1 MLKSYIK
8 IGLRSLLKYKVN
20 TAIHVLGLAIGLAA
34 FLLINQYVSFE
45 RSYDRFHKN
54 SDRLYRLTTDFYDN
68 DELDLDNRDAMSF
81 APAGKALEDALPEVV
96 ASTTTL
102 QMDPV
107 NFRRNG
113 KPFQEDILAADSMF
127 LNLFNYEVL
136 EGDPTRLLSEPY
148 SIVLT
153 ESHAKK
159 YFNSGN
165 AVGQTI
171 EFLSYGGENKPF
183 KVTGVIANPPD
194 NTHYKFNILISIS
207 TMQERLDREG
217 WNANNYYTYVLL
229 DEQADIATLNTKIPA
244 LSKQLID
251 EDGENRFNLQPIT
264 DIHLLSDMVFEPD
277 VHGSARAVNFLF
289 IISIFILIIAWINY
303 INLSTARAVE
313 RAKEVGMRKVVGA
326 HKMQLIGQ
334 FFTESML
341 VNFLGMLLAVLLTH
355 LALPSFNQLVG
366 KTILV
371 NIFSSPSFLKNL
383 LLFFVIGTV
392 VTGIYPAIV
401 LSSFKPIS
409 TLKGTFSK
417 TKHGV
422 WLRKNL
428 VVFQFAASFA
438 LIAGTMVVY
447 QQLRFMT
454 NKELGMQTDQVLSF
468 NNPEYDGDDEKQ
480 FRSKYKSF
488 QQALKQL
495 NSVEKV
501 GAISNLPGGKNSD
514 INSTSGEFKLAGVTQ
529 DPVRTTLYINFMDD
543 QIVDALGLNLVA
555 GRNFNFEM
563 NSDSNCIIINMAM
576 LKIMNIPDAETALG
590 KRLTNK
596 GNFNFKIVGVI
607 GDFNRSTLKTQVEP
621 TFFIPRKAAPYSIAK
636 LDSKDPKATI
646 AQIEKTFLEF
656 FPTTSFNPIFLDQKF
671 EKLYAEDKRFGSVF
685 TVFSFLTIFVAIMGL
700 FGLAAFMSLQRTKEI
715 GIRKVLGASIPEII
729 FLFFKDFVW
738 LVFIGLVIGAP
749 IIYFG
754 MTEWLNGYAF
764 RIEFPWWSMFVA
776 MSVLVLISFLTVSL
790 HSYKVARMNP
800 VESIKTE

>member
-8 IGLRSLLKYKVN
+8 IGLRNLLKYKVN
-20 TAIHVLGLAIGLAA
+20 TAIHVLGLAIGLTA

-45 RSYDRFHKN
+45 RSFDRFHNN
-54 SDRLYRLTTDFYDN
+54 SDRLYRLTTDVYDN
-68 DELDLDNRDAMSF
+68 DERHTRDAMSF
-81 APAGKALEDALPEVV
+81 APAGKALEDALPEVI

-113 KPFQEDILAADSMF
+113 KPFQEDIIAADSMF
-127 LNLFNYEVL
+127 LNLFNYEIL
-136 EGDPTRLLSEPY
+136 AGDPTKLLSEPQ

-159 YFNSGN
+159 YFNSGS

-171 EFLSYGGENKPF
+171 EFLSYGGTNKSF
-183 KVTGVIANPPD
+183 KVTGVIADPPE
-194 NTHYKFNILISIS
+194 NTHYKFNILMSLS
-207 TMQERLDREG
+207 TLQRRTEAEG
-217 WNANNYYTYVLL
+217 WNANNYYSYVLL
-229 DEQADIATLNTKIPA
+229 DKKADLATINSKLLA
-244 LSKQLID
+244 LSKKLID
-251 EDGENRFNLQPIT
+251 EDGENRFNLQPVT
-264 DIHLLSDMVFEPD
+264 DIHLLSDMSFEPG

-326 HKMQLIGQ
+326 HKMQLIAQ

-366 KTILV
+366 KTILA
-371 NIFSSPSFLKNL
+371 NIFSSPLYLKNL
-383 LLFFVIGTV
+383 LIFFVIGTV

-409 TLKGTFSK
+409 TLKGSFGK

-447 QQLRFMT
+447 QQLQFMM
-454 NKELGMQTDQVLSF
+454 NKEMGMRTDQVLSF
-468 NNPEYDGDDEKQ
+468 NNPDYDGDDSKQ

-488 QQALKQL
+488 QQALEQF

-514 INSTSGEFKLAGVTQ
+514 INSTSGEFKIAGLTE
-529 DPVRTTLYINFMDD
+529 DPVRATLYVNFIDD
-543 QIVDALGLNLVA
+543 QVVDALGLDLVA
-555 GRNFNFEM
+555 GRNFNFDM
-563 NSDSNCIIINMAM
+563 NSDSSCILINMAM
-576 LKIMNIPDAETALG
+576 LKLMNIPDAETALG
-590 KRLTNK
+590 KHLKNK
-596 GNFNFKIVGVI
+596 GNFNFKIVGVL

-621 TFFIPRKAAPYSIAK
+621 TFFIPRKASQYSVAK
-636 LDSKDPKATI
+636 LASNDPKSAI
-646 AQIEKTFLEF
+646 AQIEKTYLEF
-656 FPTTSFNPIFLDQKF
+656 FPSSSFNPVFLDQKF

-715 GIRKVLGASIPEII
+715 GIRKVLGASIPQII
-729 FLFFKDFVW
+729 LLFFKDFVW
-738 LVFIGLVIGAP
+738 LVAIGLLIGAP
-749 IIYFG
+749 LIYLG

-764 RIEFPWWSMFVA
+764 RIDFPWWSMLVA
-776 MSVLVLISFLTVSL
+776 MSVLLLISFLTVSL